1 MNTKKIA
8 AMLVAVTVFG
18 SGALWLGNGVYTE
31 KMFEKARHG
40 SEWLQVTVT
49 AHTGCMVT
57 EKNTLESIEKGSG
70 FADIVE
76 FDLHFTKEGVPVL
89 AHDKPKG
96 DEVTFSQAAKLVK
109 SIDGLRVN
117 VDLKSVDN
125 LKEVVKIAK
134 KWDILDRIFFTGVK
148 DEFVEA
154 VKRDAPEVPYY
165 LNVDVKKS
173 KNKDIDYINSLVKKV
188 MDAGAIGINF
198 NYKNASAELVS
209 TFQNYDLLVSV
220 WTVDKKVQMYRMLSY
235 RPDNITTRKP
245 DELKDNIHAVL
256 YVG

>member
-1 MNTKKIA
+1 MNKKKIA
-8 AMLVAVTVFG
+8 IILVLLFIVGAV
-18 SGALWLGNGVYTE
+18 SGYLSYGIYEENMFKKAQHGN
-31 KMFEKARHG
+31 
-40 SEWLQVTVT
+40 EWLNATVT
-49 AHTGCMVT
+49 AHTGCMDT
-57 EKNTLESIEKGSG
+57 EDNTLESIEKGAE
-70 FADIVE
+70 FAEIVE
-76 FDLHFTKEGVPVL
+76 FDLHFTKEGIPVL
-89 AHDKPKG
+89 AHDEPKG
-96 DEVTFSQAAKLVK
+96 DEITFSQAAKLVK
-109 SIDGLRVN
+109 TIEGLRVN

-154 VKRDAPEVPYY
+154 VRRDAPEVSYY

-173 KNKDIDYINSLVKKV
+173 KNKDMDYINSLVKKV
-188 MDAGAIGINF
+188 MEAGAIGINF

-220 WTVDKKVQMYRMLSY
+220 WTVDKKVQMYKMLSY

-245 DELKDNIHAVL
+245 DELRENINAVL